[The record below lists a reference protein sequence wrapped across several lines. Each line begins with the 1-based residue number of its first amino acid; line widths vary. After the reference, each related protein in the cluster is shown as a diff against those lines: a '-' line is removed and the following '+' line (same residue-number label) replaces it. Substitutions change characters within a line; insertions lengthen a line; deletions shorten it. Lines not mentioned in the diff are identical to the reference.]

1 MAVVIGI
8 VIHASH
14 REVFEDAAR
23 TVAGVT
29 LQWITYEREQD
40 IRGQVEELLSRE
52 RIDGLLLGLVPYS
65 KCSDLLPPDL
75 PVAFTK
81 SAGLDLSLA
90 FVRALSR
97 GLDATPVSIDTFD
110 RETVAEIAQA
120 LQLDHDAIACLPY
133 APEHT
138 VADIAAFHR
147 RFLDQAGGGYV
158 VTLRTGVVAELGE
171 SLPVLTAMPGPTTIR
186 ADLHELVLRVQSRRA
201 SALRFAAGVFLV
213 HQDGV
218 SDLDRARVGLMN
230 MLVNTPGFAEAW
242 IENRGRRG
250 VVVFAHQALFERITH
265 NWVSMPTL
273 VQAEEALGIRMAA
286 GFGVGASARNCVLL
300 AERAAARAEQ
310 EGLPCGFMIEDSGLI
325 IGPMGPAGSPL
336 AFTYRQHGEG
346 IEELAREVGLSPAT
360 LSRLVAVERALE
372 GRAISPSDLAESLGI
387 TDPSG
392 RRLIRKLSESGL
404 VTAEG
409 SAQVHRKGRPTRL
422 FRLEIGTAIRD
433 RG

>member
-23 TVAGVT
+23 TVAGVN

-40 IRGQVEELLSRE
+40 IRRQVEELLSRE
-52 RIDGLLLGLVPYS
+52 RIDGLLLGLVPYA
-65 KCSDLLPPDL
+65 KCGDLLPPDL
-75 PVAFTK
+75 PVALTT

-97 GLDATPVSIDTFD
+97 GLSPTPVSIDTFD
-110 RETVAEIAQA
+110 RETVEEIAQA
-120 LQLDHDAIACLPY
+120 LQLDPEQIACLPY
-133 APEHT
+133 APEQSVT
-138 VADIAAFHR
+138 DISAFHR
-147 RFLDQAGGGYV
+147 RFLDEARGGYV

-186 ADLHELVLRVQSRRA
+186 ADLHELVLRVQSQRA

-213 HQDGV
+213 RQDGV
-218 SDLDRARVGLMN
+218 ADLDRARVGLMN

-310 EGLPCGFMIEDSGLI
+310 ESLPCGFMIEDSGVI

-346 IEELAREVGLSPAT
+346 IEELAHEVGLSPAT
-360 LSRLVAVERALE
+360 LSRLVAVERTLD
-372 GRAISPSDLAESLGI
+372 GKAISPSDLAESLGI

-422 FRLEIGTAIRD
+422 FRLEIGAAIKD